1 MARKRN
7 DAGKFVKSVELPVK
21 LKKQLAGGAVSARV
35 EVTGYEVPKVLVG
48 RVSWWRRWLG
58 LGAPAANTDQWT
70 DLKTRVMD
78 ELKTR
83 QGDGGAAQ
91 PFVRPL
97 LPEHRP
103 APEGD
108 WLFRGF
114 VLVSLAAIVVL
125 LMLGGRAGRGPED
138 AVAKVYEAWRNRD
151 GGALVEVV
159 DVPAVARDVVGQVYG
174 TPALDVTTLPVELRN
189 DVPQDAS
196 KAAGM
201 IKEGLA
207 DLLEDDVAAAVARG
221 EVGGAEESLLGRMW
235 ADMGGEHVQI
245 GKPHVVKEDGK
256 TALVEVLL
264 TRDDS
269 HQLAEVVQLQLEKQ
283 EGRWRVVGM
292 PGFATVAARMNY
304 VLTQI
309 AQAEEDMLVIEPA
322 AVHDVVRVGRI
333 EKTFAPDKRSM
344 TLRVD
349 VANTGSAPISGSVL
363 KIVFGDA
370 LGVPL
375 RVI

>member
-35 EVTGYEVPKVLVG
+35 DVTGYEVPKVLVG

-125 LMLGGRAGRGPED
+125 LMLF
-138 AVAKVYEAWRNRD
+138 AVLITSSKESGKIQLLGFSASSILASSS
-151 GGALVEVV
+151 ALFFVV
-159 DVPAVARDVVGQVYG
+159 LISHID
-174 TPALDVTTLPVELRN
+174 LRN
-189 DVPQDAS
+189 TLSANKIFYMEYFYVVTY
-196 KAAGM
+196 AA
-201 IKEGLA
+201 ILA
-207 DLLEDDVAAAVARG
+207 IAINSILFSWGINVSFVQYRDNLLPKLFYWPIITLMMFLVT
-221 EVGGAEESLLGRMW
+221 L
-235 ADMGGEHVQI
+235 
-245 GKPHVVKEDGK
+245 VK
-256 TALVEVLL
+256 
-264 TRDDS
+264 
-269 HQLAEVVQLQLEKQ
+269 
-283 EGRWRVVGM
+283 
-292 PGFATVAARMNY
+292 FY
-304 VLTQI
+304 
-309 AQAEEDMLVIEPA
+309 
-322 AVHDVVRVGRI
+322 
-333 EKTFAPDKRSM
+333 
-344 TLRVD
+344 
-349 VANTGSAPISGSVL
+349 
-363 KIVFGDA
+363 
-370 LGVPL
+370 
-375 RVI
+375 